1 MTVIWAIEGQ
11 SFMQLTAMLPYMTQ
25 DAIPELEI
33 NEIRH
38 SEMIM
43 QVFERVERI
52 QAQIDVLHTEAP
64 ESRLGTDHKQ
74 LSSFPVAGYVHTQT
88 SVAAGCIAALK
99 QMIVRET
106 DDTATM
112 TASPFGAYALIRNSI
127 DAAAVGLWIAEPESS
142 TGRIKRRLQ
151 AQVDETKNAAAFR
164 QSTGQTTSNE
174 WRDRKR
180 MRLSEVAGLAI
191 PGDWDLFSSRNKMPS
206 MTEILKS
213 LERHHQDPLMPWLSA
228 WQLSS
233 GHAHAKV
240 WAALASHELSVI
252 EGAQSEVGLYR
263 MSIKYGILA
272 ALLLEAMKL
281 LEVTARRYA
290 ELATSPDS
298 ERQP

>member
-1 MTVIWAIEGQ
+1 
-11 SFMQLTAMLPYMTQ
+11 MQLTAILPYMTQ
-25 DAIPELEI
+25 DAIPELDI

-43 QVFERVERI
+43 KVFERVERI

-64 ESRLGTDHKQ
+64 ESRLGTVHRR
-74 LSSFPVAGYVHTQT
+74 LSSFPVAGYVHTQI

-164 QSTGQTTSNE
+164 QSTAALRRGCRHCRCSVF
-174 WRDRKR
+174 
-180 MRLSEVAGLAI
+180 LG
-191 PGDWDLFSSRNKMPS
+191 GDSSRVSGVHRSSRAVAACPPRLPRLVS
-206 MTEILKS
+206 
-213 LERHHQDPLMPWLSA
+213 RPLA
-228 WQLSS
+228 
-233 GHAHAKV
+233 
-240 WAALASHELSVI
+240 
-252 EGAQSEVGLYR
+252 
-263 MSIKYGILA
+263 
-272 ALLLEAMKL
+272 
-281 LEVTARRYA
+281 
-290 ELATSPDS
+290 
-298 ERQP
+298 